1 MSEQV
6 LPEELQPLEIELR
19 RIERDYT
26 RRGLKF
32 HLQPG
37 PDLVPGFLQGRR
49 PDAIAEEADGSKT
62 IFEIK
67 NRQSAASNARMADLA
82 RMIAPHSGWNFKVIY
97 TNPSAQDEQPIRT
110 AELAQV
116 QTWISEAESL
126 AKGSHLRAAF
136 VVCWSIL
143 EALARLLK
151 KEDPTWMA
159 LGASALQI
167 VQLLAEN
174 GYLEGPAEKRL
185 QALAKLR
192 NAAVHGDPSTSVITQ
207 GQVDEVLTQ
216 TKLVETRLASEST
229 S

>member
-1 MSEQV
+1 MSEHAV
-6 LPEELQPLEIELR
+6 PETEELR

-32 HLQPG
+32 YLQPK
-37 PDLVPGFLQGRR
+37 PDLVPEFLHGRR

-62 IFEIK
+62 IYEVK
-67 NRQSAASNARMADLA
+67 SRQSTASNARMADLA
-82 RMIAPHSGWNFKVIY
+82 KMITAHPGWNFKVIY
-97 TNPSAQDEQPIRT
+97 TNPPAQDEQPIRT

-126 AKGSHLRAAF
+126 AKGNHFRATF

-151 KEDPTWMA
+151 KEDTTWMA

-167 VQLLAEN
+167 VQLLAED
-174 GYLEGPAEKRL
+174 GYLEEPAEKKL

-192 NAAVHGDPSTSVITQ
+192 NAIVHGDQSASITQ
-207 GQVDEVLTQ
+207 EQVDDLLAQ
-216 TKLVETRLASEST
+216 AKLVKERLVKESAA
-229 S
+229 